1 MKRFKVFIKLIAI
14 TILLGIILIFAFGYG
29 NYVKVSNKI
38 SVEEKVGIIQQTQSY
53 TRIENISPYL
63 IQATI
68 SIEDH
73 RFYEHHGID
82 FVSLLRAFI
91 NNLFSK
97 GIVGGGSTIT
107 QQLAKN
113 MFYSY
118 NASYIRKISEMFSAI
133 DLEKKLDKNEILE
146 LYVNIINYGDN
157 HMGIY
162 EASMGYFDKVPS
174 DLTLAEASLLAG
186 IPQSPA
192 NFQLSNHLE
201 DAKIR
206 QKAVLEAMVRDGW
219 ITQSEMETVL
229 RES

>member
-1 MKRFKVFIKLIAI
+1 MRRFKTFIKLTCIMV
-14 TILLGIILIFAFGYG
+14 LLGIILVFAIGYG
-29 NYVKVSNKI
+29 NYVKVRNKTSI
-38 SVEEKVGIIQQTQSY
+38 EEKVGMIQRTQSY
-53 TRIENISPYL
+53 TRIEDISPYL

-82 FVSLLRAFI
+82 FVSLLRAFT
-91 NNLFSK
+91 NNLFAK

-118 NASYIRKISEMFSAI
+118 NASYIRKISEMFSAL
-133 DLEKKLDKNEILE
+133 DLEKELDKNEILE

-162 EASMGYFDKVPS
+162 EASMGYFDKLPS

-201 DAKIR
+201 DAKVR
-206 QKAVLEAMVRDGW
+206 QEAVLEAMVRDGW
-219 ITQSEMETVL
+219 ITESEMDTVL
-229 RES
+229 QVH